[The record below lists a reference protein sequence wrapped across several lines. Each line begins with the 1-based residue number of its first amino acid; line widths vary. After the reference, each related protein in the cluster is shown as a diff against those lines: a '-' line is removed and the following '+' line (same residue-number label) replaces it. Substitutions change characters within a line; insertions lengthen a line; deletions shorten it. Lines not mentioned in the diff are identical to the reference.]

1 MKESVRTTLTAVRRP
16 TMRRPLLAF
25 LAFSVAE
32 WAVWLALL
40 IWAYDRS
47 GVGGASLVSVVQ
59 LVPAVVVAPL
69 AAAMG
74 DRMHRGRALA
84 LGYLL
89 QSVSMA
95 ATAAALAAELPL
107 GVVATCGALVTCAVT
122 LTRPVHNAALPS
134 LARTPGELM
143 AGNAVSS
150 TAEGVGAFLGPL
162 SCGLI
167 IVHGGAETVF
177 AVFGLMLLG
186 AAALVVS
193 LPAGR
198 PGGGPSPT
206 DGRGPLAQ
214 ATEGVR
220 ELRRDPPAAVLVG
233 MVAGQYIVV
242 GALDILVIMVALEV
256 LETGASG
263 PGVLA
268 SAVGVGSVLGALC
281 TVLLVG
287 RRRLSPA
294 LAGGLLVTGV
304 PLALLPFGA
313 VPATAALLLALSG
326 AGRSFFE
333 VAAKTLLQ
341 RAVRDEVLA
350 RVFGV
355 QESAMTAAIA
365 VGAALAPLAVAGF
378 GLSGALV
385 LVGALLPVAA
395 ALSWRWLRRLDITA
409 TQPGAHLGL
418 LRGVPSLRLASP
430 GMLEGLSRAVRELRL
445 PAGTMVVREGDAG
458 ELFYVV
464 AEGELVVSQ
473 QGRELRRLG
482 PGDSFG
488 EIALLRD
495 VPRTATV
502 EVAEPALVVA
512 LARPD
517 FLRVL
522 GSSTSSRTAA
532 DAIADNYLD
541 SDRRGAQ
548 PAAGP

>member
-1 MKESVRTTLTAVRRP
+1 
-16 TMRRPLLAF
+16 MRRALLAF
-25 LAFSVAE
+25 LTFSVAE

-47 GVGGASLVSVVQ
+47 GVGGAAVVSVVQ

-69 AAAMG
+69 AASLG

-84 LGYLL
+84 VGYLL
-89 QSVSMA
+89 QAVTMA
-95 ATAAALAAELPL
+95 ATAAALTADLPL

-134 LARTPGELM
+134 LARTPGELV
-143 AGNAVSS
+143 AGNAATS

-162 SCGLI
+162 SCGLM

-177 AVFGLMLLG
+177 GVFALTLLG

-198 PGGGPSPT
+198 PGEGPSPT
-206 DGRGPLAQ
+206 ISGGSLGQ
-214 ATEGVR
+214 AMEGVR

-242 GALDILVIMVALEV
+242 GAMDLLVIMVALEV
-256 LETGASG
+256 LGTGGSG

-268 SAVGVGSVLGALC
+268 SALGVGSVLGALC

-287 RRRLSPA
+287 RRRLTPA

-304 PLALLPFGA
+304 PLALLPLGA

-326 AGRSFFE
+326 AGKSFFD

-365 VGAALAPLAVAGF
+365 VGAALAPLAVAAF

-395 ALSWRWLRRLDITA
+395 ALSWRWLRRLDSTA
-409 TQPGAHLGL
+409 AQPGPHLGL

-430 GMLEGLSRAVRELRL
+430 GVLESLSRAARELPL
-445 PAGTMVVREGDAG
+445 PAGAPVVREGDA
-458 ELFYVV
+458 
-464 AEGELVVSQ
+464 
-473 QGRELRRLG
+473 
-482 PGDSFG
+482 
-488 EIALLRD
+488 
-495 VPRTATV
+495 
-502 EVAEPALVVA
+502 
-512 LARPD
+512 
-517 FLRVL
+517 
-522 GSSTSSRTAA
+522 
-532 DAIADNYLD
+532 
-541 SDRRGAQ
+541 
-548 PAAGP
+548 

>member
-1 MKESVRTTLTAVRRP
+1 MNEAFRTTLTAVRRP
-16 TMRRPLLAF
+16 TMRRALLAF

-47 GVGGASLVSVVQ
+47 GVGGAAVVSVVQ

-69 AAAMG
+69 AASLG

-89 QSVSMA
+89 QAVTMA
-95 ATAAALAAELPL
+95 ATAAALAADLPL

-134 LARTPGELM
+134 LARTPGELV
-143 AGNAVSS
+143 AGNAASS

-162 SCGLI
+162 SCGLM
-167 IVHGGAETVF
+167 IVHGGAGTVF
-177 AVFGLMLLG
+177 AVFALTLLG

-193 LPAGR
+193 LPADRRDGL
-198 PGGGPSPT
+198 PT
-206 DGRGPLAQ
+206 NRRGSLGQ
-214 ATEGVR
+214 AMEGVR
-220 ELRRDPPAAVLVG
+220 ELRGDPPAAVLVG
-233 MVAGQYIVV
+233 MVAGQYIVM
-242 GALDILVIMVALEV
+242 GAMDLLVIMVALEV
-256 LETGASG
+256 LGTGGSG

-268 SAVGVGSVLGALC
+268 SALGVGSVLGALC

-287 RRRLSPA
+287 RRRLTPA
-294 LAGGLLVTGV
+294 LAGGLIVTGV

-326 AGRSFFE
+326 AGKSFFD

-365 VGAALAPLAVAGF
+365 IGAALAPLAVAGF

-395 ALSWRWLRRLDITA
+395 ALSWRWLRRLDSTA
-409 TQPGAHLGL
+409 AQPGPHLGL

-430 GMLEGLSRAVRELRL
+430 AVLEGLSRAVRELPL
-445 PAGTMVVREGDAG
+445 PAGAVVVREGDAG
-458 ELFYVV
+458 DRFYVV
-464 AEGELVVSQ
+464 AKGALVVSQ
-473 QGRELRRLG
+473 DGRELRRLG

-502 EVAEPALVVA
+502 EVAEPALLVA

-517 FLRVL
+517 FLRVV
-522 GSSTSSRTAA
+522 GSSAGARSAA
-532 DAIADNYLD
+532 DAVAEEYLD

-548 PAAGP
+548 PAGDP